1 MGRSKGFKKK
11 KHAKKKKRVKLEDL
25 MDMAAE
31 RIQQKLDERQPTRDV
46 TETVKKE
53 QEEQEKMKS
62 EISNIEEEPPVKTSY
77 ALLLESLQIET
88 SSSSLKRKRE
98 RDDNEF
104 TSENEKKWKKKKK
117 KNQAVEVSSVHSA
130 TNPSESNE
138 DASDLSS
145 ANSTSVS
152 NQEKSEDSEQKNS
165 QTDNRNDSFSDE
177 EWRLKKIRIEKEEK
191 LKRET
196 TEVALQQQPEFIQTE
211 EEMEKEENAA
221 LEDSEVE
228 DERED
233 DTYKIRFDYVI
244 TSEEIQQWENTKREF
259 KELTTSQT
267 IDEGVGRVWADTL
280 TTLPTLKNSL
290 INDYKVKIRLANQWQ
305 NLFDKEIKQL
315 TKNRSTHKT
324 IRNQHNDVVAIPFTP
339 LQHRLFSFLNEYYDV
354 LFCGRTNENVVEVKT
369 LLCLHALNHI
379 FKTRDKV
386 LKNNAKLRHN
396 DPSQSDFE
404 PKDQGFTRP
413 KVLILVPFRNSCFEI
428 VETMLELL
436 PKLQRDR
443 VQNKRKFYR
452 EFFSETY
459 IPYTPKLGDWLS
471 IFKGNTDETFRIG
484 ISLARKSINLYTD
497 FYSSDIIIASPLGL
511 KLTIQVDRQDNYDF
525 LSSLEVVILDQ
536 ADVFHMQNW
545 DHLVW
550 IFERLNKFPTDKN
563 NTAKTDFSR
572 IRPWYLDGNSKYY
585 RQTVVCS
592 NVMTPEMNA
601 LFNHLCF
608 NTKGKIKTRNLA
620 EVGTIAQVVPKV
632 KQTWQRLNCDS
643 FSELADMRFNYFV
656 NELFPHLRDRLQK
669 GVLIYIPSYFDYV
682 RLRNFFKQKKHKDEI
697 SFTQCC
703 EYTKDSNISRARSNF
718 FHGRRDFLLLTER
731 FHFYHRYKIRGIK
744 NIVFYALPQ
753 YPTYYSEFLNMVED
767 EGTCLVLFSKFEVFS
782 LEQIV
787 GSKRCERLLTS
798 DKSTHVFI

>member
-11 KHAKKKKRVKLEDL
+11 KHAKKKKKRVKLEDL

-104 TSENEKKWKKKKK
+104 TSENEKKRKKKKK

-290 INDYKVKIRLANQWQ
+290 INDYKV
-305 NLFDKEIKQL
+305 
-315 TKNRSTHKT
+315 
-324 IRNQHNDVVAIPFTP
+324 
-339 LQHRLFSFLNEYYDV
+339 
-354 LFCGRTNENVVEVKT
+354 
-369 LLCLHALNHI
+369 
-379 FKTRDKV
+379 
-386 LKNNAKLRHN
+386 
-396 DPSQSDFE
+396 
-404 PKDQGFTRP
+404 
-413 KVLILVPFRNSCFEI
+413 
-428 VETMLELL
+428 
-436 PKLQRDR
+436 
-443 VQNKRKFYR
+443 
-452 EFFSETY
+452 
-459 IPYTPKLGDWLS
+459 
-471 IFKGNTDETFRIG
+471 
-484 ISLARKSINLYTD
+484 
-497 FYSSDIIIASPLGL
+497 
-511 KLTIQVDRQDNYDF
+511 F
-525 LSSLEVVILDQ
+525 LSYSQE
-536 ADVFHMQNW
+536 
-545 DHLVW
+545 
-550 IFERLNKFPTDKN
+550 KF
-563 NTAKTDFSR
+563 
-572 IRPWYLDGNSKYY
+572 
-585 RQTVVCS
+585 
-592 NVMTPEMNA
+592 
-601 LFNHLCF
+601 
-608 NTKGKIKTRNLA
+608 NL
-620 EVGTIAQVVPKV
+620 
-632 KQTWQRLNCDS
+632 
-643 FSELADMRFNYFV
+643 
-656 NELFPHLRDRLQK
+656 
-669 GVLIYIPSYFDYV
+669 
-682 RLRNFFKQKKHKDEI
+682 
-697 SFTQCC
+697 
-703 EYTKDSNISRARSNF
+703 
-718 FHGRRDFLLLTER
+718 
-731 FHFYHRYKIRGIK
+731 
-744 NIVFYALPQ
+744 
-753 YPTYYSEFLNMVED
+753 
-767 EGTCLVLFSKFEVFS
+767 
-782 LEQIV
+782 
-787 GSKRCERLLTS
+787 
-798 DKSTHVFI
+798 